1 VRSTRIISYLS
12 YLVFSAIL
20 VAGCSMEAMKV
31 TLEATD
37 TASGA
42 FKAVHDD
49 PRIARDA
56 RASQRL
62 GELCGS
68 NQLPSAEVQLLKRIV
83 AEAKADGKV
92 TEEADRILVEME
104 RIVELH
110 R

>member
-1 VRSTRIISYLS
+1 VRSTRIIS

-92 TEEADRILVEME
+92 TVEEADRILVEME